1 MDVCPGAYHC
11 SDGSHGYNAI
21 PPALHN
27 LPVYTALISS
37 SLSLMGA
44 ALNMIAYC
52 AFKDLRKGTA
62 QTIIAVLAMA
72 DFFVAS
78 ISAFGASIH
87 LAYET
92 KLNSADNMLSEK
104 DCYNFDTLCQI
115 QAFVGMWMLGC
126 SFTWTSV
133 LAVHFFLVTSC
144 TRSTW
149 PHKLMPLYNI
159 VAWLVPLAYTL
170 PMLLLGK
177 LGYNPNLIWTCF
189 MRKGDVPQW
198 DIQEMAS
205 TLCILL
211 AYSCVLITVFLK
223 LVRIGCKLTYI
234 SIHQLSMT
242 VHSSIYLCVLN
253 PIRTYPAVWIFYL
266 RSTIILSLYPT
277 LETTG

>member
-11 SDGSHGYNAI
+11 SDGSHGYSAI

-27 LPVYTALISS
+27 LPVYAALISS

-72 DFFVAS
+72 DFLLALSV
-78 ISAFGASIH
+78 IFGASTH
-87 LAYET
+87 LAYGT
-92 KLNSADNMLSEK
+92 KINSAADNILSDK

-115 QAFVGMWMLGC
+115 QGFVAMWMQGC

-133 LAVHFFLVTSC
+133 LAVHFLLVTGC

-170 PMLLLGK
+170 PMLLLDK
-177 LGYNPNLIWTCF
+177 LGYDPSLVWSCF
-189 MRKGDVPQW
+189 VRNGDAPQW

-205 TLCILL
+205 TVCIFV
-211 AYSCVLITVFLK
+211 AYSCVLLAVFLK
-223 LVRIGCKLTYI
+223 SVRIGL
-234 SIHQLSMT
+234 
-242 VHSSIYLCVLN
+242 
-253 PIRTYPAVWIFYL
+253 
-266 RSTIILSLYPT
+266 
-277 LETTG
+277 

>member
-11 SDGSHGYNAI
+11 SDGSHGYSAI

-27 LPVYTALISS
+27 LPIYAALISS
-37 SLSLMGA
+37 SLSVMGA
-44 ALNMIAYC
+44 ALNMTAYC

-72 DFFVAS
+72 DFFLAS
-78 ISAFGASIH
+78 SCFFGASLH
-87 LAYET
+87 LAYGT
-92 KLNSADNMLSEK
+92 KINTTDNMLSDK

-115 QAFVGMWMLGC
+115 QAFLGMWMLGC

-133 LAVHFFLVTSC
+133 LAVHFFLVIIC
-144 TRSTW
+144 TRSIW

-177 LGYNPNLIWTCF
+177 LGYNTTLMWTCF
-189 MRKGDVPQW
+189 MRYGDAPQW

-205 TLCILL
+205 TVWIIL
-211 AYSCVLITVFLK
+211 AYSCLLFTVFLK
-223 LVRIGCKLTYI
+223 SVSVNLHTSVRTSPFYDNSVDLCMLDPTYI
-234 SIHQLSMT
+234 
-242 VHSSIYLCVLN
+242 
-253 PIRTYPAVWIFYL
+253 PG
-266 RSTIILSLYPT
+266 SLDLLFT
-277 LETTG
+277 